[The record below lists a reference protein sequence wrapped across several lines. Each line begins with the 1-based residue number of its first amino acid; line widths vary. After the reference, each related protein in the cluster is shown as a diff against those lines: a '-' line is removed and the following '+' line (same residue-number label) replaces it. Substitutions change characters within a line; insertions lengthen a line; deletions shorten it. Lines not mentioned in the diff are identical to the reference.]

1 MAIERG
7 TVFGGRYVVQSQVGS
22 GGMAT
27 VYRGVDQTL
36 DRLVAIKVMLSRYA
50 ADPAFAARFKQ
61 EAQAAAALQSPYIV
75 SVYDW
80 GKEGDTYY
88 IIMEYLRGTDLKT
101 GIRSH
106 GALAPRKVAQ
116 IGAQV
121 CSALSV
127 AHAHDIIHRD
137 IKPQNIMIQ
146 PNGDAKVMDFGIA
159 RAKNSH
165 LTQTNSVLGTAH
177 YVSPE
182 QAQGKELGPTSDLYS
197 LGVVMYE
204 AATGK
209 LPFDGDDAVSV
220 ALKQVNE
227 EPVPPSE
234 INPNVDDN
242 LEAIIMKCMA
252 KDPAMRFQ
260 TADELRR
267 VLNNYIV
274 GRPMGFSPIA
284 GVRAGQ
290 GTTTVL
296 QGGAATTTRMKGV
309 TEPTRRIQAGQ
320 GTRKMANVGPATSGA
335 GGTVG
340 MNRATNG
347 RPGTAGR
354 ATATPARMSESSAQR
369 QSGMSGAAIAAIVCA
384 SVIVVVLIIVLAV
397 RGCVG
402 NATTD
407 RNNGGAAASS
417 AANSASSSS
426 GTSASDSSASEMVPV
441 PSVVGKTVSQA
452 QALLQQAGLELGT
465 QTTESSASV
474 EKGQIIRQNPSGNA
488 QVAKGSKVN
497 VVVSEGN
504 TETATLPTLT
514 KGMSADE
521 AIKALEDAGFKPRHD
536 SALDAY
542 DNEAAEGTFLLINP
556 AQSNSA
562 TLTKGTEITYGL
574 SKGPEPATMP
584 TVSGLYYEDA
594 IATLDAAGL
603 GNNPVWINDSNTA
616 WGYVMY
622 SDYDSSVGSEI
633 ARGTVVTLTISSGP
647 AQVAVPSIAVG
658 ASYNDAA
665 AALEAAG
672 LYLNPSW
679 ESSNATQDTVLS
691 ISPAAGTMVDPGGT
705 VTVVFSSGPATVTV
719 PTVTGWSSASASDSV
734 TNRGLIPSIADAGP
748 APSAELSGTVA
759 YASPGEGTEVAAGS
773 TVTLYV
779 YSDYVA
785 PVDPGTGSGG
795 GTDTPSGDSGNTGG
809 DAELG
814 NGASPAS
821 ATAAS

>member
-426 GTSASDSSASEMVPV
+426 ISEMVPV

-465 QTTESSASV
+465 QTAESSASV

-488 QVAKGSKVN
+488 QAAKGSKVN

-504 TETATLPTLT
+504 TETATLPTLSQ
-514 KGMSADE
+514 GMQE
-521 AIKALEDAGFKPRHD
+521 QEVIQALEAAGFKARHD
-536 SALDAY
+536 KSLDAY
-542 DNEAAEGTFLLINP
+542 SDTVAINTFLLIDP
-556 AQSNSA
+556 SKSNSV

-584 TVSGLYYEDA
+584 TVSGLYYEEA
-594 IATLDAAGL
+594 ETALHNAGL
-603 GNNPVWINDSNTA
+603 DYWENWVNDDEKP
-616 WGYVMY
+616 WGEVIS
-622 SDYDSSVGSEI
+622 SDYDYLVGGEI
-633 ARGTVVTLTISSGP
+633 PKGTVVTLTISSGP
-647 AQVAVPSIAVG
+647 AQVAVPNISAGTSYSDAATALNAVG
-658 ASYNDAA
+658 LVMDPAYETSDAA
-665 AALEAAG
+665 
-672 LYLNPSW
+672 
-679 ESSNATQDTVLS
+679 QDTVLYTNPS
-691 ISPAAGTMVDPGGT
+691 AGTMVNPGST
-705 VTVVFSSGPATVTV
+705 VTVVFSDGPAMTSV
-719 PTVTGWSSASASDSV
+719 PNVIEWGSASASDAVRNSGLTPNVVVDGGSPERPELADTVYSV
-734 TNRGLIPSIADAGP
+734 EPGVGSSVAQ
-748 APSAELSGTVA
+748 GT
-759 YASPGEGTEVAAGS
+759 
-773 TVTLYV
+773 TVTLHV
-779 YSDYVA
+779 YGAYVA
-785 PVDPGTGSGG
+785 PVDPGTGTGDN
-795 GTDTPSGDSGNTGG
+795 TDTPSGDSGDSGNTGG

-814 NGASPAS
+814 NSASPAS
-821 ATAAS
+821 TTAAS

>member
-177 YVSPE
+177 YVLPE

-252 KDPAMRFQ
+252 KDPTMRFQ

-274 GRPMGFSPIA
+274 GRPIGFSPVA
-284 GVRAGQ
+284 SVRAGQ

-296 QGGAATTTRMKGV
+296 KGGAATTTRMKGM

-320 GTRKMANVGPATSGA
+320 GTRKMTNVGPATSGA

-354 ATATPARMSESSAQR
+354 PPATPARMSESSVQR

-397 RGCVG
+397 RGCAG

-426 GTSASDSSASEMVPV
+426 TSEMVSV

-452 QALLQQAGLELGT
+452 QSLLQQAGLELGT
-465 QTTESSASV
+465 QTTESSTSV

-488 QVAKGSKVN
+488 QAAKGSKVN

-504 TETATLPTLT
+504 TETATLPTLSQ
-514 KGMSADE
+514 GMQE
-521 AIKALEDAGFKPRHD
+521 QEVIQALEAAGFKARHD
-536 SALDAY
+536 KTLDAY
-542 DNEAAEGTFLLINP
+542 SDTVAIDTFLLIDP
-556 AQSNSA
+556 SKSNSA

-574 SKGPEPATMP
+574 SKGPEP
-584 TVSGLYYEDA
+584 VSVPDVTGWYYTDA
-594 IATLDAAGL
+594 QTQLESAGL
-603 GNNPVWINDSNTA
+603 SVTPSWIND
-616 WGYVMY
+616 
-622 SDYDSSVGSEI
+622 DYTEQGRVLYTDPAAYTEVTRNSG
-633 ARGTVVTLTISSGP
+633 VTLYISNGP
-647 AQVAVPSIAVG
+647 AQVAVPSIAAGTDYSTAQSIVES
-658 ASYNDAA
+658 ASLTFYPTWETSDAA
-665 AALEAAG
+665 
-672 LYLNPSW
+672 
-679 ESSNATQDTVLS
+679 QDTVLYT
-691 ISPAAGTMVDPGGT
+691 SPGAGTMVDPGST
-705 VTVVFSSGPATVTV
+705 VTVVFSSGPALTTV
-719 PTVTGWSSASASDSV
+719 PENITSDWTVESAEAAIMNAHLTPVRAS
-734 TNRGLIPSIADAGP
+734 AGP
-748 APSAELSGTVA
+748 APSTELTGTIESI
-759 YASPGEGTEVAAGS
+759 SPGPGAQLKQGD
-773 TVTLYV
+773 TVTIFV
-779 YSDYVA
+779 YDP
-785 PVDPGTGSGG
+785 PVSEPETGGN
-795 GTDTPSGDSGNTGG
+795 TDTPSDNDSSTNTGTNTG
-809 DAELG
+809 IGGGVDVV
-814 NGASPAS
+814 S
-821 ATAAS
+821 ATN